1 MKGKTRLGK
10 GLYMAY
16 AETSM
21 PSMREFCDFANISY
35 SRMQTLIQED
45 SEPRLITFLRAVK
58 RASGKSW
65 DEILGR

>member
-10 GLYMAY
+10 GLYMAF

-21 PSMREFCDFANISY
+21 PSMKEFCDFANISY
-35 SRMQTLIQED
+35 SRMQTLIQAD
-45 SEPRLITFLRAVK
+45 SEPRLVTFLRAVK